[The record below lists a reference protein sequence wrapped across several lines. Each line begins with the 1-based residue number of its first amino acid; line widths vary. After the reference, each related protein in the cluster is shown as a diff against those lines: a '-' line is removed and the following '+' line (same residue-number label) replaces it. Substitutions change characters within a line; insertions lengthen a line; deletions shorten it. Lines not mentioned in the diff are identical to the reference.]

1 MTTEMPAGDFSQWPQ
16 TIDMGRRIGNAQQ
29 TCDMR
34 PLPDTMLQKAPEPP
48 VRFPL
53 RPPKLVDRMR
63 EHGIEFP
70 RFAPA
75 FDRVFVYPLD
85 KQTQPDATAGGIILA
100 EQVKQKLVAQV
111 GVLIMAGPKAIEEL
125 YGHGISVG
133 DVVVTARLSPW
144 ERTYFSKTN
153 RPHRILL
160 LRASEVVGSED
171 LLEALESGALQMEMD
186 SSGHVTIADRERIDP
201 PQGDEG
207 I

>member
-1 MTTEMPAGDFSQWPQ
+1 MITVAEFENKVRAHTPEALE
-16 TIDMGRRIGNAQQ
+16 RR
-29 TCDMR
+29 
-34 PLPDTMLQKAPEPP
+34 PP
-48 VRFPL
+48 PPPSIRIPL
-53 RPPKLVDRMR
+53 RTAKLEARMK

-85 KQTQPDATAGGIILA
+85 KQTQPDTTAGGIVLA

-125 YGHGISVG
+125 YGHGISIG

-171 LLEALESGALQMEMD
+171 LLESYESGELFMEMD
-186 SSGHVTIADRERIDP
+186 SNGRVSIADRERIDP

>member
-1 MTTEMPAGDFSQWPQ
+1 MTTEMPVGDFSQWPQ
-16 TIDMGRRIGNAQQ
+16 NVDMSRRIAHEA
-29 TCDMR
+29 
-34 PLPDTMLQKAPEPP
+34 LPDAMLLQKTPVPP
-48 VRFPL
+48 IRIPL
-53 RPPKLVDRMR
+53 RPKKLEDRMK

-125 YGHGISVG
+125 YGHGISLG

-144 ERTYFSKTN
+144 ERTYFSKEN

-160 LRASEVVGSED
+160 LRAAEIVGSED
-171 LLEALESGALQMEMD
+171 LLEAYESGELHMEMD
-186 SSGHVTIADRERIDP
+186 NSGRVSVADRERIDP
-201 PQGDEG
+201 PHGDEG

>member
-1 MTTEMPAGDFSQWPQ
+1 MTTGAEDIPQGDFTQWPQ
-16 TIDMGRRIGNAQQ
+16 AVDMERRIGQAHNAE
-29 TCDMR
+29 
-34 PLPDTMLQKAPEPP
+34 LNVQKMDVQPI
-48 VRFPL
+48 RIPL
-53 RPPKLVDRMR
+53 RPAKLEARMK

-125 YGHGISVG
+125 YGHGISLG

-144 ERTYFSKTN
+144 ERTYFSKAN

-160 LRASEVVGSED
+160 LRASEIVGSED
-171 LLEALESGALQMEMD
+171 LLDAYESGELHMEMNSD
-186 SSGHVTIADRERIDP
+186 GRVTVADRERIDP